1 MSKLVKS
8 AIAVAAAAMC
18 IAVVYVI
25 YGPTPFAGITDTGF
39 QRFVILAIVGLG
51 AFIFVGIVYVYSFKS
66 RR

>member
-1 MSKLVKS
+1 MSRMVKS
-8 AIAVAAAAMC
+8 AIAIAAIVMC
-18 IAVVYVI
+18 FAVLYVI
-25 YGPTPFAGITDTGF
+25 IGPTSFPAIVDTGV